1 MLDRF
6 LLVVLADEH
15 AGSNLALCNPNTVIN
30 RSVPVVGEDG
40 SVHMDIEEIP
50 VEYNPILEMVW
61 DKYLEGIEKFIKIA
75 DGDPIFILKLG
86 EVCEGTYYA
95 NSSMNLHKDEQVQMA
110 VWNMKPWLGVENV
123 KMIRICT
130 GDRPHEF
137 DEGAAAKIVAG
148 RLKNFFPDVR
158 AVNHGLLDIGGFKID
173 YAHKGPAPGS
183 RKWLEG
189 NVARYYLTD
198 YMMREQIEFGRKP
211 ADLVLRAHYHE
222 PVEERRSLRYRDGMI
237 RSGLLIAPCLKFP
250 DAYAKTVTGNRFSA
264 AIGTTAVEVVKG
276 KLHDFH
282 DNFTVVDTRTWEVY
296 DG

>member
-6 LLVVLADEH
+6 LLVVLADTH
-15 AGSNLALCNPNTVIN
+15 AGSKHGLRNPDWIIQ
-30 RSVPVVGEDG
+30 RKEMEQDEDG
-40 SVHMDIEEIP
+40 NWHYVIED
-50 VEYNPILEMVW
+50 YNPPLEPPQKLLW
-61 DKYLEGIEKFIKIA
+61 NKYLEGIDKFVKIA
-75 DGDPIFILKLG
+75 GDDPIFVIHLA

-95 NSSMNLHKDEQVQMA
+95 NSSMNLKKDEQVQIAVANMA
-110 VWNMKPWLGVENV
+110 PWKEIENV
-123 KMIRICT
+123 KMVRICS

-158 AVNHGLLDIGGFKID
+158 AVNHGLLDVGGFKID
-173 YAHKGPAPGS
+173 YAHRGPAPGS

-237 RSGLLIAPCLKFP
+237 RSSILIAPCLKFP

-276 KLHDFH
+276 KLYDFH